1 MYAGGVR
8 NCPRTPPECM
18 GYKDLS
24 YDKSI
29 FARFNTSASASVCA
43 MRRTAANTSRPRAKR
58 RKADRVDP
66 VVCPS
71 SPSAVWVVG
80 AARAAP
86 RVSNRT
92 LARVDAPCAPDTGH
106 RGTGCSVVV
115 VTPLSRS

>member
-43 MRRTAANTSRPRAKR
+43 MRRTAANTSRGPRAKR
-58 RKADRVDP
+58 RKADRVDRRASS
-66 VVCPS
+66 VRRLRLPS
-71 SPSAVWVVG
+71 GVVG

-86 RVSNRT
+86 RVSNRI

-106 RGTGCSVVV
+106 TLRI
-115 VTPLSRS
+115 PA